1 MNVKELPRDILQEIA
16 AIVPTHL
23 SRLNEVCKS
32 WAYLLAYQPIEV
44 SCSNPLRLLMELSNS
59 KRKMIDLSS
68 SILEEVSSELL
79 LDKITEWLQHDKCIS
94 ILDLSYNSLGKLHC
108 DALEKFAQNVHS
120 STLEMLNLAG
130 NSIITEEEYEI
141 KGIVKL
147 IEVKNNLTYLNLE
160 LNSISTNGIRVIMD
174 ILSTNEIL
182 KTFIISD
189 NDINDD
195 GAIAIA
201 SMISKNSTLTK
212 LDLSGNRIG
221 DTGGDAIARALQ
233 KNTSITELYVLTNML
248 TYKSSRL
255 FCKKKTVAVS
265 GIDECDGNYLGKGLH
280 AEDCSLIAWD
290 LTNFETVAP
299 ESLILACNSIDYN
312 RKGDYDETG
321 IIDLCEALKLN
332 SNVKSLECG
341 DMITDDCT
349 CILKMMLTNKS
360 ITKLALSSCNIDCE
374 NIDLVTDMLLKNKT
388 LKALD
393 LSCNN
398 LNNMN
403 SYKKSNFAF
412 ALKQNDSLKELYM
425 INVSLQDESGFL
437 LAKSIALN
445 ESITTLNLAHNY
457 FNKRQTLDAFK
468 KCFMINTTLKCVIL
482 YDSFP
487 SLDTSLVVST
497 VNKFRE
503 KNGLPSIIF
512 NID

>member
-233 KNTSITELYVLTNML
+233 K
-248 TYKSSRL
+248 KH
-255 FCKKKTVAVS
+255 
-265 GIDECDGNYLGKGLH
+265 IDN
-280 AEDCSLIAWD
+280 
-290 LTNFETVAP
+290 
-299 ESLILACNSIDYN
+299 
-312 RKGDYDETG
+312 G
-321 IIDLCEALKLN
+321 IICADKYAYIQ
-332 SNVKSLECG
+332 V
-341 DMITDDCT
+341 I
-349 CILKMMLTNKS
+349 
-360 ITKLALSSCNIDCE
+360 SSV
-374 NIDLVTDMLLKNKT
+374 L
-388 LKALD
+388 
-393 LSCNN
+393 
-398 LNNMN
+398 
-403 SYKKSNFAF
+403 
-412 ALKQNDSLKELYM
+412 
-425 INVSLQDESGFL
+425 
-437 LAKSIALN
+437 
-445 ESITTLNLAHNY
+445 
-457 FNKRQTLDAFK
+457 
-468 KCFMINTTLKCVIL
+468 
-482 YDSFP
+482 
-487 SLDTSLVVST
+487 
-497 VNKFRE
+497 
-503 KNGLPSIIF
+503 
-512 NID
+512 